1 MKKKMYLETLFD
13 FLKICMSHSWYQN
26 GFNLFL
32 ANKVYFL
39 RTLWFCERIIASY
52 TLLLPWL
59 KQRKKWLFCIT
70 VKSDLDIWKNMFWA
84 LLRVEDMVLEHL
96 MHKYFCEEWMNRT
109 DSFITQEHNVH
120 VNPLLMP
127 SGGGSTF
134 G

>member
-1 MKKKMYLETLFD
+1 MKKMYLETLFD
-13 FLKICMSHSWYQN
+13 FLKICISHSWYQN

-32 ANKVYFL
+32 ANKVYSL

-52 TLLLPWL
+52 TVLLPWL
-59 KQRKKWLFCIT
+59 KQRKNDCFVLQSRVILIFGKTCLRALF
-70 VKSDLDIWKNMFWA
+70 
-84 LLRVEDMVLEHL
+84 RVEGMVLEHL

-109 DSFITQEHNVH
+109 DSFITQEHNV
-120 VNPLLMP
+120 NPLLMP